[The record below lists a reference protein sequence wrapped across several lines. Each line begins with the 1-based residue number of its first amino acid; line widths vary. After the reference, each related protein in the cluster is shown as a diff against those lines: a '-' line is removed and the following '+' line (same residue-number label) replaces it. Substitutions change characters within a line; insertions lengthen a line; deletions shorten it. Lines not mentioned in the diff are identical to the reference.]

1 MLNPF
6 IWLLLLSITMLIGSF
21 VFGCIPLATKLS
33 STKLRQ
39 LTAIGVGLLIGTS
52 LVVIIP
58 EGVETLY
65 SSPVPST
72 TLANNL
78 SHNGMMETPTSS
90 ANTYVPMALSPWST
104 TSTTTTTTATTKPSS
119 HYTIEDPN
127 HPQADITTDQ
137 HDHHEDATPK
147 HTSVGWALILGFGVM
162 FVIDQFSSLHVHGNN
177 GRLEHDHELDSMLA
191 TTSTKRSAK
200 DDDLDD
206 NDKDDDQVDDQV
218 EERWNN
224 NNHSISA
231 NHAQSMTPTIGLMVH
246 AAADGI
252 ALGASASHPQL
263 SMVVFF
269 AIMLHKGPSAFALT
283 TVLLAE
289 GFSRLQV
296 RKHLLL
302 FSMAAPTGALVTY
315 LLLSLTS
322 PGDMALEYWTG
333 VLLLF
338 SGGTFLYVAMH
349 ALQELQPSHHHDKLE
364 RSHIFCILF
373 GMFLPVVLNLGH
385 SH

>member
-21 VFGCIPLATKLS
+21 VFGCIPLLTKLS
-33 STKLRQ
+33 ATKLRQ

-65 SSPVPST
+65 SSPVPTETTTIPSSLATATTST
-72 TLANNL
+72 
-78 SHNGMMETPTSS
+78 HIPWQIPTSS
-90 ANTYVPMALSPWST
+90 ASSLSAPTLSM
-104 TSTTTTTTATTKPSS
+104 
-119 HYTIEDPN
+119 
-127 HPQADITTDQ
+127 TTDDAS
-137 HDHHEDATPK
+137 DHHSDSSSK
-147 HTSVGWALILGFGVM
+147 HVAVGLALILGFALM
-162 FVIDQFSSLHVHGNN
+162 FVIDQFSSLHGHSASRSG
-177 GRLEHDHELDSMLA
+177 HDHELDSML
-191 TTSTKRSAK
+191 TTLRSP
-200 DDDLDD
+200 DQDDD
-206 NDKDDDQVDDQV
+206 NDDKDNDDENDD
-218 EERWNN
+218 EDTAKAHNN
-224 NNHSISA
+224 NTVPSTIHPPHHRRHPHQAHSV
-231 NHAQSMTPTIGLMVH
+231 TPTVGLMIH

-283 TVLLAE
+283 TVLMAE
-289 GFSRLQV
+289 GMSRIEV

-315 LLLSLTS
+315 LLLSLSS
-322 PGDMALEYWTG
+322 PGDMSLEYWTG

-349 ALQELQPSHHHDKLE
+349 ALQELPQLE
-364 RSHIFCILF
+364 HTHVACILF
-373 GMFLPVVLNLGH
+373 GMFLPVLLNLGH